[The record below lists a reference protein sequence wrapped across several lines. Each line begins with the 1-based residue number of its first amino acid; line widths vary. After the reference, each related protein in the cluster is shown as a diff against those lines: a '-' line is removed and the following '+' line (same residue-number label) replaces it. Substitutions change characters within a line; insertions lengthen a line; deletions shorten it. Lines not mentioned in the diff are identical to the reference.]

1 MVGALSSAYGVDVE
15 GGVDVAVMRGPCRKT
30 QVLVRTGQS
39 LSDGKRT
46 RGQPS
51 PVGEEG
57 PAAPLR
63 GFEQRQLRRRLGPA
77 AQPQQFSRP

>member
-15 GGVDVAVMRGPCRKT
+15 GGVEGGVDVAVME
-30 QVLVRTGQS
+30 VLVGRQKSLSAFAGLAGS
-39 LSDGKRT
+39 CRPLSDGKRT
-46 RGQPS
+46 RGRPS

-63 GFEQRQLRRRLGPA
+63 DFERRQLRG
-77 AQPQQFSRP
+77 F